1 MQRRV
6 AICTALALLA
16 FAGNSILARMALA
29 DGRMG
34 AAPFTAVRLL
44 AGAAILAAIVALRT
58 PAGAGKGGWASP
70 LALLVYAA
78 GFSFSYLSL
87 TTGTGALILFAA
99 VQMTM
104 LLVAWREGDRLRG
117 VRAVGFVLAL
127 TGLVYLVLPGLE
139 SPPLAG
145 SLLMLAAGVAWGWYS
160 LLGRS
165 VGDPVAAT
173 ARSFRL
179 AAPLGLVVWLLAAYA
194 APAASSGLT
203 GRGVALAILSGAVTS
218 GLGYVVWYAALPGLG
233 ASRAATVQ
241 LTVPVIAAFG
251 GVILL
256 DEAPSLRL
264 VVAAT
269 LILGGVAL
277 TLRRSRD
284 PGPRRVEMPGDRSAI

>member
-6 AICTALALLA
+6 AICTVLALLA

-44 AGAAILAAIVALRT
+44 AGAAVLAAIVALRA
-58 PAGAGKGGWASP
+58 PARAAKGGWASP
-70 LALLVYAA
+70 FALLIYAA

-127 TGLVYLVLPGLE
+127 TGLFYLVLPGLE

-145 SLLMLAAGVAWGWYS
+145 SLLMVAAGVAWGWYS

-194 APAASSGLT
+194 APAAGSGLMT

-251 GVILL
+251 GVMLL
-256 DEAPSLRL
+256 DEVLSLRL

-277 TLRRSRD
+277 TLRRVRTGHGLRER
-284 PGPRRVEMPGDRSAI
+284 PGAV

>member
-1 MQRRV
+1 MRRRV
-6 AICTALALLA
+6 VICTALALLA
-16 FAGNSILARMALA
+16 FAGNSILARMALV

-34 AAPFTAVRLL
+34 AVPFTAVRLL
-44 AGAAILAAIVALRT
+44 AGAAVLAAIVALRSRT
-58 PAGAGKGGWASP
+58 AANHGGWASP
-70 LALLVYAA
+70 LALFVYAA
-78 GFSFSYLSL
+78 GFSFAYLSL
-87 TTGTGALILFAA
+87 TAGTGALILFAA

-117 VRAVGFVLAL
+117 ARAVGWILAL
-127 TGLVYLVLPGLE
+127 VGLIYLVLPSLE

-160 LLGRS
+160 LLGRR

-173 ARSFRL
+173 ARSFLL
-179 AAPLGLVVWLLAAYA
+179 AAPLGLALWLLTAFAV
-194 APAASSGLT
+194 PGTSENLT
-203 GRGVALAILSGAVTS
+203 GRGLVLAVVSGIVTS

-256 DEAPSLRL
+256 DETLSLRL

-277 TLRRSRD
+277 TLRRTRH
-284 PGPRRVEMPGDRSAI
+284 PGPRKAVQPLEP

>member
-1 MQRRV
+1 MRHRI

-29 DGRMG
+29 GGDIG

-44 AGAAILAAIVALRT
+44 AGAAVLAAIMALRA
-58 PAGAGKGGWASP
+58 PAGSGKGGWASP
-70 LALLVYAA
+70 LALFVYAA
-78 GFSFSYLSL
+78 GFSFAYLSL
-87 TTGTGALILFAA
+87 TAGTGALILFAA

-127 TGLVYLVLPGLE
+127 TGLVYLVSPGLE

-160 LLGRS
+160 LLGRR

-173 ARSFRL
+173 ARSFLL
-179 AAPLGLVVWLLAAYA
+179 AAPLGLAVWLLAAYA
-194 APAASSGLT
+194 APAASGGLT
-203 GRGVALAILSGAVTS
+203 GRGAALAILSGAVTS

-251 GVILL
+251 GVMLL
-256 DEAPSLRL
+256 DEVLGLRL

-277 TLRRSRD
+277 TLPLARD
-284 PGPRRVEMPGDRSAI
+284 PREISS